1 MGYTTKSTE
10 NFEFIGPAFAKIGE
24 DQSFTL
30 KDIDVNCAETEA
42 ESGTGWQALGDGIIM
57 LNENGTFVRRLV
69 YLPSYLATAL
79 AAETGTPTKEGWYDD
94 EKVSEDDYSAS
105 WDDEP
110 LTFGY
115 AVQVC
120 ANTGFGAGALWA
132 GQVKDSPTV
141 VDVENFMSVAN
152 CSPTT
157 LKLSDLIVNC
167 SETEDGNGTGWQ
179 ALGDGIIMLNE
190 NGTFVRRLV
199 YLPSYLATAI
209 ATETGNPTE
218 AGWYDDADVAE
229 NNFSTRW
236 DDTVTFAAGGGFQVA
251 VAAGMGA
258 TVSVKSALAE

>member
-30 KDIDVNCAETEA
+30 KDIDVNCSETEDGNGA
-42 ESGTGWQALGDGIIM
+42 GWQALSDGIII
-57 LNENGTFVRRLV
+57 LDKNGTFVRRLV
-69 YLPSYLATAL
+69 YLPSYLATAI
-79 AAETGTPTKEGWYDD
+79 ADETGITTKAGWYDD
-94 EKVSEDDYSAS
+94 EKASEDDYSAS

-115 AVQVC
+115 AVQVN
-120 ANTGFGAGALWA
+120 ASSGVDAGAFWA
-132 GQVKDSPTV
+132 GQVKDTPTV

-167 SETEDGNGTGWQ
+167 SETEDGADSGWQ
-179 ALGDGIIMLNE
+179 GLLDGVIILDK

-229 NNFSTRW
+229 NDFSTRW

-258 TVSVKSALAE
+258 TVSIKSALAE